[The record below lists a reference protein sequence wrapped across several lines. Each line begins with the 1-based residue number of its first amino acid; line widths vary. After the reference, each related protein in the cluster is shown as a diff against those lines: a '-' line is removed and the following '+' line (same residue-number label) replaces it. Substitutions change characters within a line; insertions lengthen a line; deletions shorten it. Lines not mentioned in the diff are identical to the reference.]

1 MFEQTRQ
8 DVRQLQNWIYL
19 WSFLGVTILFC
30 VWTYLRPIPTFS
42 KAEEDIQKIH
52 PVKETVVVLPEEKP
66 VLANVVVQEVEP
78 VAGHEDKVP
87 HTRLEAMIPVK
98 AAQFDDIL
106 SSSHTPDPNTLPRIE
121 ISYADSQVRK
131 DARDYWKDEGVL
143 YHPKFT
149 DIIVL
154 TEGDA
159 RLRPQNIEAYANG
172 RWYRV
177 RRDTEDLLT
186 MRKILKAR
194 GLSPQGWSFVTLI
207 SPNNA
212 HYIFNKVAVVVQSFK
227 ERNGRHDI
235 LKIRGR
241 YLKILKGDNDYF
253 PLMLETLYVRDAREI
268 KSYDIRDLD
277 PEKHLTRRYCQS

>member
-19 WSFLGVTILFC
+19 WSFLGVAILFC
-30 VWTYLRPIPTFS
+30 VWTYLRPVPTFS
-42 KAEEDIQKIH
+42 KAEEDIQKID
-52 PVKETVVVLPEEKP
+52 PVKETVVALPEEKP
-66 VLANVVVQEVEP
+66 ALANVVVPEVEP
-78 VAGHEDKVP
+78 VAVHEHNVP
-87 HTRLEAMIPVK
+87 HTQLEAMMPVK

-106 SSSHTPDPNTLPRIE
+106 SSSHTPDPNTLPRLE
-121 ISYADSQVRK
+121 ISYANSQVRK
-131 DARDYWKDEGVL
+131 DARDYWKDEGAL

-154 TEGDA
+154 TEGEA
-159 RLRPQNIEAYANG
+159 RLTPQNIEAYANG
-172 RWYRV
+172 RWYRE
-177 RRDTEDLLT
+177 RRDTQDLLT

-207 SPNNA
+207 SPDSA

-227 ERNGRHDI
+227 ERNGHHDI

-241 YLKILKGDNDYF
+241 YLKVLKGDNDYF
-253 PLMLETLYVRDAREI
+253 PLMLETLYVRDGGEV
-268 KSYDIRDLD
+268 KSYEIQDLD
-277 PEKHLTRRYCQS
+277 PEKHLTRRYYQS